1 MPEVQLHRHQGR
13 DRSRHGQHRSTA
25 RQMMSDHPVDLDLI
39 QIAVRV
45 GLASAITVAIAVG
58 AAVIIRFSAGAG

>member
-1 MPEVQLHRHQGR
+1 
-13 DRSRHGQHRSTA
+13 
-25 RQMMSDHPVDLDLI
+25 MMSDHPVDLDLI